1 MKLLSFK
8 LFFPNFQT
16 GRIYFFGF
24 FEFLF
29 FFFKWPRDCEWSQIS
44 SVWQTGKH
52 QKKCL
57 KCVVKCLLCDVNCF
71 EKKMR

>member
-29 FFFKWPRDCEWSQIS
+29 FFFKWPGLRMVPDILGLADWKAPEEVS
-44 SVWQTGKH
+44 
-52 QKKCL
+52 
-57 KCVVKCLLCDVNCF
+57 
-71 EKKMR
+71 EMRGEMPAL